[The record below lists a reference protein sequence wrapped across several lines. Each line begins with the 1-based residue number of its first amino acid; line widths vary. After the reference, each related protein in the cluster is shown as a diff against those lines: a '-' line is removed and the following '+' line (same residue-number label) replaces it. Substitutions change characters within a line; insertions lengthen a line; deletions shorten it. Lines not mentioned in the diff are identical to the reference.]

1 MSNGT
6 RPDDPDAPHHG
17 RKGDDMGKKK
27 RKGEDEPKPA
37 KVKRAR
43 GGGLK
48 KVAAGLLVVGVLGGG
63 AYVVLEQQA
72 AAEAAAADAV
82 PYATGTELA
91 AEAYQA
97 FRAQGVRIY
106 EIECPGAAE
115 KELGQ
120 VTTCSAQDETGTP
133 IGVEATT
140 VENPVKRFA
149 FQRL

>member
-1 MSNGT
+1 M
-6 RPDDPDAPHHG
+6 G
-17 RKGDDMGKKK
+17 RKKKGDG
-27 RKGEDEPKPA
+27 EPKPA

-82 PYATGTELA
+82 SYATGTQLA
-91 AEAYQA
+91 ADAYQA

-106 EIECPGAAE
+106 ELDCPSVAE

-120 VTTCSAQDETGTP
+120 VTTCSAQDETGAP

-140 VENPVKRFA
+140 VEDPAKRFA
-149 FQRL
+149 FQRV

>member
-1 MSNGT
+1 M
-6 RPDDPDAPHHG
+6 G
-17 RKGDDMGKKK
+17 RKK
-27 RKGEDEPKPA
+27 KGEDEPKPA

-43 GGGLK
+43 GGAVK
-48 KVAAGLLVVGVLGGG
+48 KVAGGLLVVGVLGGG

-72 AAEAAAADAV
+72 AAEAAAAEAL
-82 PYATGTELA
+82 PYATGTQLA

-106 EIECPGAAE
+106 EIDCPGVAE

-120 VTTCSAQDETGTP
+120 VTTCSAQDETGRP

-140 VENPVKRFA
+140 VENPVKRFE
-149 FQRL
+149 FQRV